1 MRNIFMTLLMAFGG
15 MTAAYSS
22 FATERIHLT
31 CDGLLRE
38 EIKASVEK
46 KKFGYI
52 IYKNETTV
60 RVRAKYHFFQ
70 DCRSDD
76 LAYWCETPP
85 ISGISSTNTID
96 INRVTGEVLQISL
109 ADKPNKFIDNWIF
122 EGSCTMS
129 NEPIID

>member
-1 MRNIFMTLLMAFGG
+1 MTLLMAFGG
-15 MTAAYSS
+15 MMAAYSS

-38 EIKASVEK
+38 EVKASVEK
-46 KKFGYI
+46 KKFGCI

-60 RVRAKYHFFQ
+60 RVRAKHHFFQ

-85 ISGISSTNTID
+85 PALGISAKNTIY
-96 INRVTGEVLQISL
+96 INRVTGEVFQTSL
-109 ADKPNKFIDNWIF
+109 LDKPTQFIDNWIF
-122 EGSCTMS
+122 EGFCTMS
-129 NEPIID
+129 DQPIID